1 MRRLAPVMALLWLA
15 TVAASP
21 TPTPTHTPT
30 PTPNPTATPIVVTAP
45 PPHGNVNLGAAA
57 GPVGST
63 VTVTGDHFLPGEAIA
78 IYLDTT
84 DRTLGGSV
92 ADGSGNFPQDVTIQ
106 DGTATGTHQIC
117 VQQQPQ
123 PRRAQ

>member
-84 DRTLGGSV
+84 DRTLVGPP
-92 ADGSGNFPQDVTIQ
+92 ADSPRNLRHDRPPHARP
-106 DGTATGTHQIC
+106 ATRTPPTC
-117 VQQQPQ
+117 RPPQPQ
-123 PRRAQ
+123 ALP